1 MWRSGGTAIFFGLA
15 SLYLAS
21 AFYLRLASYY
31 HEWLGGGGRYF
42 SASYK
47 MVNVT
52 EAITHPPQPIIEHTA
67 L

>member
-1 MWRSGGTAIFFGLA
+1 MWRLGGTAIFFGLA

-21 AFYLRLASYY
+21 AFYLWLASYY
-31 HEWLGGGGRYF
+31 HEWLRGGPKF
-42 SASYK
+42 LASYK

-52 EAITHPPQPIIEHTA
+52 EAVTHPPRLIIEYTA